1 MKLKNKINLSTA
13 VMFIV
18 LLLIIVL
25 TIYLSFSAMA
35 KNREIDR
42 VYEEAKQATTGIHQ
56 SDASVPVQELLR
68 AYVPVDGLLQI
79 VKPDGSPGAGAAADS
94 AQLSE
99 LRNLPVT
106 YYGKE
111 EKKIINNNGSSFA
124 FVSLPIVWLDGEIVD
139 LQVMVS
145 LHSTDEMLHI
155 LKLLLIAVTFLA
167 TIPAVISS
175 RLLGNIITRPITS
188 MIHTMKEIQNSGH
201 FKRLPLPKK
210 TNDELY
216 QMGDAFNKMIELL
229 EVNYQKQGEFISNA
243 SHELK
248 TPLTVIESY
257 ATLLRRRGKERP
269 EVFDESVHAIL
280 SETERMRDLTNN
292 LLLLAKHD
300 EQWQVNKEKIKL
312 SSLVQEIAHSF
323 QHAYHRQIH
332 INIEGLPVVEADY
345 QRLKQLIYIF
355 MDNARKY
362 SDEII
367 ELRLYTKGNLALL
380 EIQDFG
386 IGIPAPDLEK
396 IFDRFY
402 RVDKARERKTGGF
415 GLGLSLA
422 KELAEAMNIKLQV
435 ESREGYG
442 TTARILFNTTISQ

>member
-18 LLLIIVL
+18 LLIIIVF
-25 TIYLSFSAMA
+25 TIYLSFSTMA

-42 VYEEAKQATTGIHQ
+42 VYEEAKQSTTGIHQ
-56 SDASVPVQELLR
+56 SDASVPVQQLLR
-68 AYVPVDGLLQI
+68 AYVPVNGLLQI
-79 VKPDGSPGAGAAADS
+79 VKPDGSSQGAVAES
-94 AQLSE
+94 AQQSE
-99 LRNLPVT
+99 LRNLSIT

-111 EKKIINNNGSSFA
+111 EKQIIKNNGNSFG

-139 LQVMVS
+139 LQVVVS

-155 LKLLLIAVTFLA
+155 LKILLIAITSLA
-167 TIPAVISS
+167 TIPALISS
-175 RLLGNIITRPITS
+175 MLLGNVITRPITS
-188 MIHTMKEIQNSGH
+188 MIHTMKDIQISGH

-229 EVNYQKQGEFISNA
+229 EVNFQKQGEFISNA

-257 ATLLRRRGKERP
+257 ANLLRRRGKARP

-292 LLLLAKHD
+292 LLSLAKHE
-300 EQWQVNKEKIKL
+300 EQWQVNKEKIEL
-312 SSLVQEIAHSF
+312 SPLIQEIAHSF
-323 QHAYHRQIH
+323 QQAYNRQVHIH
-332 INIEGLPVVEADY
+332 IKGVPVIMADY

-367 ELRLYTKGNLALL
+367 EVRLFTKENLAYL
-380 EIQDFG
+380 EIVDFG
-386 IGIPAPDLEK
+386 IGIPSDDIEK

-402 RVDKARERKTGGF
+402 RIDKARERKTGGF

-435 ESREGYG
+435 ESKEGYG
-442 TTARILFNTTISQ
+442 TTARILFNITNSQ

>member
-18 LLLIIVL
+18 LLIIIVL

-42 VYEEAKQATTGIHQ
+42 VYEEAKQSTTGIHQ
-56 SDASVPVQELLR
+56 SDASVPVQQLLR
-68 AYVPVDGLLQI
+68 AYVPVNGLLQI
-79 VKPDGSPGAGAAADS
+79 VKPDGSSQGAVAES
-94 AQLSE
+94 AQQSE
-99 LRNLPVT
+99 LRNLSVT

-111 EKKIINNNGSSFA
+111 EKKIINNNGNSFA
-124 FVSLPIVWLDGEIVD
+124 FVSLPIVWLDGEVVD

-155 LKLLLIAVTFLA
+155 LKLLLIAITSLA
-167 TIPAVISS
+167 TIPALISS
-175 RLLGNIITRPITS
+175 RLLGNVITRPITS
-188 MIHTMKEIQNSGH
+188 MIYTMKEIQKSGQ
-201 FKRLPLPKK
+201 FKRLLLPKK

-257 ATLLRRRGKERP
+257 ANLLRRRGKARQ

-292 LLLLAKHD
+292 LLLLAKHE
-300 EQWQVNKEKIKL
+300 EQWQVNIEKIEL
-312 SSLVQEIAHSF
+312 SPLIQEIAHSF
-323 QHAYHRQIH
+323 QQAYHRQVHIH
-332 INIEGLPVVEADY
+332 IEGVPVIVADH

-362 SDEII
+362 SDESI
-367 ELRLYTKGNLALL
+367 EVRLLTKENLAYL
-380 EIQDFG
+380 EIKDFG
-386 IGIPAPDLEK
+386 IGIPADDLEK

-435 ESREGYG
+435 ESKEGYG
-442 TTARILFNTTISQ
+442 TTARILFNIINSQ